1 MAIYDRLGINREWKL
16 PPPMQPSDWSE
27 RNVSIA
33 VGNALPGLISYSDLK
48 YQEQIVNLADSRAVN
63 WLTIMSAAQCG
74 KTMIGLV
81 LSAYYILHKPRSI
94 IVVQPT
100 ETDVRVFLASKFDP
114 LMRANPTLA
123 RAFVK
128 PRSHEGVFNNQFRDF
143 RGGHLMLCW
152 GGSATTL
159 RGRSAPVCIVDEVDG
174 MATLPEGHPADLVS
188 ERSATFGDQRLVIE
202 MSTPTD
208 KGVSRIDSRFQLG
221 DMRRW
226 LMRCVNCGD
235 YREPDWQDVE
245 WTEENPLTTARWVCR
260 ECGYSHKNYERIEA
274 SRKGEWRATNPF
286 INHASFHIS
295 GLASPLRRL
304 GDMTVQYQA
313 LIDDGKPF
321 ITFINTVLG
330 EPYSTDAASAND
342 LDLESR
348 AEDYEAEVP
357 EGVRGLT
364 AAVDVQHNRLEVA
377 VYGWDKN
384 SRSWVIAYSVLYG
397 NPSESEVWESL
408 GSFLMRGWNRK
419 DESKQH
425 LITVGIDT
433 RYETM
438 HVENFITAWRR
449 RLSRIGCRIYAIRGT
464 NSVRNPSVIQRST
477 NRYKVGK
484 LSIGEM
490 VNVNAHANKVHAM
503 RLLNVT
509 EPDAPGYCRFNI
521 VLDQEFYD
529 SLTAEEMQTT
539 LDRRGYPKIEWVKL
553 RERNEAFDLFRYAH
567 AMAMLS
573 GVFHDDGDEILN
585 LAGSNPRRPS
595 RHFW

>member
-1 MAIYDRLGINREWKL
+1 MIFDKLRINRDWQIPEPK
-16 PPPMQPSDWSE
+16 QPSEWSRE
-27 RNVSIA
+27 NVSIA
-33 VGNALPGLISYSDLK
+33 IGNALPGLISYADAA
-48 YQEQIVNLADSRAVN
+48 YQKEIIDIADMRKTTYVS
-63 WLTIMSAAQCG
+63 IMSAAQCG

-114 LMRANPTLA
+114 MMRTNANLA

-128 PRSHEGVFNNQFRDF
+128 PRSLDGVFNNQFRDF

-159 RGRSAPVCIVDEVDG
+159 RGRSAPVCIIDEVDG
-174 MATLPEGHPADLVS
+174 MPVLPEGHPADIVS
-188 ERSATFGDQRLVIE
+188 ERSTTFGDSRLVIE

-208 KGVSRIDSRFQLG
+208 KGMSRIDSRFQLG

-226 LMRCVNCGD
+226 LMRCVNCHD
-235 YREPDWQDVE
+235 FREPAWDDVE
-245 WTEENPLTTARWVCR
+245 WQEDNPVDSARWVCR
-260 ECGYSHKNYERIEA
+260 NCGYQHKNYERIEA
-274 SRKGEWRATNPF
+274 SRNGIWKETNPF

-295 GLASPLRRL
+295 GLCSPLRRL
-304 GDMTVQYQA
+304 GDMTMTYQG

-321 ITFINTVLG
+321 ITFINTNLG
-330 EPYSTDAASAND
+330 EPYSLDASSAND
-342 LDLESR
+342 LDLEGR
-348 AEDYEAEVP
+348 AEDYDAEVP

-364 AAVDVQHNRLEVA
+364 GAVDVQNDRLEVGI
-377 VYGWDKN
+377 YGWDKN
-384 SRSWVIAYSVLYG
+384 ARNWVIAYSVLYG
-397 NPSESEVWESL
+397 NPSEKDVWNEL
-408 GSFLMRGWNRK
+408 GKFLMRGWTRK
-419 DESKQH
+419 DETQQH

-433 RYETM
+433 RYETI
-438 HVENFITAWRR
+438 HVENFITSWRR
-449 RLSRIGCRIYAIRGT
+449 KLSRIGCRLFAIRGT
-464 NSVRNPSVIQRST
+464 NSMRNPSVIQRST

-490 VNVNAHANKVHAM
+490 VNVNAHASKIHAM
-503 RLLNVT
+503 RLLNVDD
-509 EPDAPGYCRFNI
+509 PDAPGYCRFSI
-521 VLDQEFYD
+521 HLDQAFFD
-529 SLTAEEMQTT
+529 SLTAEEMQQT

-553 RERNEAFDLFRYAH
+553 RERNEAFDIFRYAH

-573 GVFHDDGDEILN
+573 GVFHDDGEEIMN
-585 LAGSNPRRPS
+585 LAGSNTKRAS